1 MDHPLSKEIA
11 MFRIFAVA
19 TILVLGVSA
28 AQAEDTLNTRVH
40 NAAAKACAAKVGA
53 SLPITFYRAVTA
65 HCTDRVSNDA
75 LASIRA
81 RQVAKAEASTA
92 AN

>member
-1 MDHPLSKEIA
+1 V
-11 MFRIFAVA
+11 FRTFAVA
-19 TILVLGVSA
+19 TILALSVSA
-28 AQAEDTLNTRVH
+28 AQAEDSLNIRVH
-40 NAAAKACAAKVGA
+40 NAAMKACAAKVGA
-53 SLPITFYRAVTA
+53 SLPITFYNAVTA
-65 HCTDRVSNDA
+65 HCVDRVTTEA

>member
-1 MDHPLSKEIA
+1 
-11 MFRIFAVA
+11 MFRPFAIA
-19 TILVLGVSA
+19 AILSTAALTSA
-28 AQAEDTLNTRVH
+28 VQAEDSL
-40 NAAAKACAAKVGA
+40 AARIHDAAEKACSAKVGA
-53 SLPITFYRAVTA
+53 SLPMTFYRAVTA
-65 HCTDRVSNDA
+65 HCVDRVSTDA

>member
-1 MDHPLSKEIA
+1 
-11 MFRIFAVA
+11 MFRAFAIA
-19 TILVLGVSA
+19 AILTSTLTTAV
-28 AQAEDTLNTRVH
+28 QAEDSLTARVH
-40 NAAAKACAAKVGA
+40 DAAEKACAAKVGA

-65 HCTDRVSNDA
+65 RCVDRVSAEA

>member
-1 MDHPLSKEIA
+1 

-19 TILVLGVSA
+19 TILTLGVSA
-28 AQAEDTLNTRVH
+28 AQAEDTLDTRVH
-40 NAAAKACAAKVGA
+40 NAAEKACAAKVGA

-65 HCTDRVSNDA
+65 HCTDRVSTEA
-75 LASIRA
+75 LATIRA
-81 RQVAKAEASTA
+81 RQVAKAEASTS

>member
-1 MDHPLSKEIA
+1 
-11 MFRIFAVA
+11 MFRQFAIA
-19 TILVLGVSA
+19 AILFLTTA
-28 AQAEDTLNTRVH
+28 AMTVPAMADDSVTARVH
-40 NAAAKACAAKVGA
+40 DAAEKACAAKVGA
-53 SLPITFYRAVTA
+53 RLPMTFYRAITA
-65 HCTDRVSNDA
+65 HCVDRVSTGA